1 MTPEELKD
9 QKDVEYY
16 ASCVDAW
23 FSTALEHDKS
33 ILTLSAGGI
42 GLLITLLTTVGIS
55 SAEAL
60 VLYVAAILS
69 FLTALIA
76 VLVVYRRNRAHIEQV
91 ISKKS
96 VEKDP
101 VLTRA
106 DAVVLWSFALGV
118 LFTAV
123 IGIGSAAR
131 SYVSQEKKVTNDS
144 TKTSQPAPLKESF
157 NGVSNLQPCTDF
169 TKSFNGV
176 GGLAPQNTTQDA
188 QTSAAGTVSTQT
200 TQSEGG
206 QGK

>member
-23 FSTALEHDKS
+23 FGTAMEHDKS

-42 GLLITLLTTVGIS
+42 GLLITLLTTVGVS

-60 VLYVAAILS
+60 VLYIGAILS
-69 FLTALIA
+69 FLTALVA
-76 VLVVYRRNRAHIEQV
+76 VLEVFRRNRVHIEQV
-91 ISKKS
+91 ISNRT

-101 VLTRA
+101 VLTKA
-106 DAVVLWSFALGV
+106 DAVVFWSFALGV

-123 IGIGSAAR
+123 IGIGGAAR

-144 TKTSQPAPLKESF
+144 TKTSQPAQLKESV
-157 NGVSNLQPCTDF
+157 NGVSNLQPGTDF
-169 TKSFNGV
+169 TKSFNGAAA
-176 GGLAPQNTTQDA
+176 LAPQNATQDTKNTTA
-188 QTSAAGTVSTQT
+188 GAASTQT
-200 TQSEGG
+200 TQSEGS